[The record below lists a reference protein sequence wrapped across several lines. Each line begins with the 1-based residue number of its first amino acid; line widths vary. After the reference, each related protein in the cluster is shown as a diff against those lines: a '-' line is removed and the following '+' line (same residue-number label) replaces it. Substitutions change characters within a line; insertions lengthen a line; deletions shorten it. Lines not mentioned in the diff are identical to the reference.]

1 MIYGMIYIYM
11 IYGIIKQSD
20 IINLEYNRIPGEE
33 TSKSD
38 IPPLEAFGLQ
48 ERVLNSQFYERQAPP
63 RLSPTSSGL
72 PPCGFLYIF
81 SASKNSFLPD
91 RETQPEPSQV
101 SA

>member
-1 MIYGMIYIYM
+1 M
-11 IYGIIKQSD
+11 IYGITYIYVVYGMIKQPE
-20 IINLEYNRIPGEE
+20 IINLEFNKIPEEE

-81 SASKNSFLPD
+81 SAY
-91 RETQPEPSQV
+91 
-101 SA
+101 

>member
-1 MIYGMIYIYM
+1 MNERTRKDRANSAIRQWKAEM
-11 IYGIIKQSD
+11 S
-20 IINLEYNRIPGEE
+20 NRIPGEE

-38 IPPLEAFGLQ
+38 IPPLEVFGLQ